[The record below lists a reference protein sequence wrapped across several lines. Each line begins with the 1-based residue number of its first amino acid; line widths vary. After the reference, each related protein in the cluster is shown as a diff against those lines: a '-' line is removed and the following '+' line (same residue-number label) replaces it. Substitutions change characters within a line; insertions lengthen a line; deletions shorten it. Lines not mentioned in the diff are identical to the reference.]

1 MSQSL
6 RLRLRVS
13 IFSPSM
19 LASVG
24 VGLFLLMWHPVLN
37 WIIYNISVGRVSF
50 QQMCQI
56 FLDDIYRSFSL
67 GGFSLFAPILAVLPA
82 TTMFCEDYNSGYLK
96 AILCRSDRKRYIQET
111 MLCSGIAGGM
121 AIFLPA
127 FLCDLIYIIVG
138 KPNTVENMGI
148 NYSTVFDE
156 TVYRNIQYLW
166 GGLFLVLFLLVLAFL
181 FGAIWSN
188 VGVCISALIPNR
200 YIALAA
206 PFALYFS
213 LHLIL
218 YRLGKPVL
226 FSPANMLMPASTFI
240 PNAAY
245 PLMYQMVLLIVVTGA
260 GWKLLERRLWDV

>member
-1 MSQSL
+1 MSPSL
-6 RLRLRVS
+6 RLRLRSS
-13 IFSPSM
+13 IFSPPM

-24 VGLFLLMWHPVLN
+24 VGLFLLMWHPVFH
-37 WIIYNISVGRVSF
+37 WIIYNISVGPVSF

-96 AILCRSDRKRYIQET
+96 SILCRVDRKRYIQET
-111 MLCSGIAGGM
+111 IICSGIAGGL
-121 AIFLPA
+121 AVFLPA
-127 FLCDLIYIIVG
+127 FLCDLIYIIAG

-181 FGAIWSN
+181 FGALWSN
-188 VGVCISALIPNR
+188 VGLCISALIPNR

-218 YRLGKPVL
+218 YRLGTAVV
-226 FSPANMLMPASTFI
+226 FSPANMLMPVATFI
-240 PNAAY
+240 PHAAY
-245 PLMYQMVLLIVVTGA
+245 PLVYQMVLIIIVIGVTRKQLG
-260 GWKLLERRLWDV
+260 RRLWDV